1 MSLLKDTIRELEAT
15 LAREAEFVGSSSNPS
30 TDRSMNLEYL
40 TNVLKQF
47 LLITDLSERSKL
59 ASVLCD
65 LLHFKAEEA
74 REIEKIW
81 SAPKGLVGLINEE
94 DLKSE
99 DIHPDLGFNV
109 YLKINN
115 AFFNIK
121 TIDYKEKKIELEI
134 EAEHINSFLF
144 MMQSCQFYN
153 IYIRNNIIH
162 KINSELVSLT
172 KIADVNESKLSV
184 DLEVQELVYYSQ
196 GKKNEN

>member
-1 MSLLKDTIRELEAT
+1 MPVFMSE
-15 LAREAEFVGSSSNPS
+15 
-30 TDRSMNLEYL
+30 
-40 TNVLKQF
+40 
-47 LLITDLSERSKL
+47 
-59 ASVLCD
+59 
-65 LLHFKAEEA
+65 
-74 REIEKIW
+74 
-81 SAPKGLVGLINEE
+81 GLVGLINEE

-162 KINSELVSLT
+162 EINSELVSLT